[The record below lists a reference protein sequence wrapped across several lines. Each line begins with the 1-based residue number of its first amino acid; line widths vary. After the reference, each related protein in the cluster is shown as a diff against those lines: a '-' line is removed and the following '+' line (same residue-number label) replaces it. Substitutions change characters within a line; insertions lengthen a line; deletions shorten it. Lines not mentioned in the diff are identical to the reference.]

1 MEYDFSQFI
10 RDSDGK
16 IRSNRK
22 LNNNNYGK
30 MGDETWYDYLQ
41 NNKESMVQSD
51 YAPVNEGN
59 ADFGFVA
66 RNDNGYAPLSRKDK
80 LKNYDAAL
88 NSVKHK
94 LEGKD
99 SVQVEEAIESNP
111 EEFVDSSSPEIAKEA
126 QQIVNSDDKRD
137 DEVNNTN
144 VEKALRK
151 AIPGSEPDPLEAN
164 NMGLSED
171 QIKAIKDEYNKWKAN
186 EYAGNDKASRK
197 KMDQY
202 YTPPE
207 LTIKML
213 SNYGKLDGKRILD
226 PTAGAGHLLAA
237 AIMAGADPN
246 LIYANE
252 PDSNIRNNVLIP
264 RLTGLGVPLRN
275 IGPYPSVVKKYGEFG
290 VNGGRAG
297 DARDANYSY
306 GTLVDN
312 DNDFLSD
319 PDNKALYDKVYNSIK
334 KDNPEGAIETIVE
347 EHPEAAQEAEQVL
360 SETIG
365 PNKAEEITGGINKE
379 AQQIVNND
387 DKRDDEVNNANVER
401 ALRKTIPGSEPDP
414 LGVNI
419 SNEERANWNG
429 GKDRAVGD
437 ATLSEMDNALAS
449 RTRPVKPGTEMLDR
463 AKPKGLLGAGMLYSK
478 DNNIPKPSEERPLD
492 ANNLEQITE
501 SNPEAVQEA
510 LPNTPIAE
518 EARQITD
525 DSDARNNEVN
535 NQAAE
540 ETVSRLSDDFETV
553 DDLYNYLE
561 TVNGMGWNNGR
572 VDDVDLNGPDFPVD
586 NNVYAKDE
594 DFVGPDEVVDYGL
607 EDQNQYPA
615 GIDDSDETVVQE
627 NVPGV
632 NENDFVK
639 SDVLPSAD
647 NVLELK
653 PDEQEVVTE
662 AIEENV
668 PEEEKDK
675 YFGMLGFPHR
685 KLGGFSPSSVSANN
699 EQYKLD
705 RLNRAGASSLGRLG
719 GFSTGSGS
727 VSPGIVSTGIS
738 KPRAMTERVS
748 SRAGGGNIPKS
759 PNAAANAQV
768 GSRAGNSN
776 NGFITSNGGNISSGP
791 VQKRNSLKSPKPIQL
806 PNFTGHTAS
815 IQTNP
820 LGSAEDLHEAL
831 VERIKGMLD
840 NLDPETRKKLGFSP
854 TLYNYNGTP
863 LDKLDGA
870 TLVQLSEM
878 LEGIVN

>member
-1 MEYDFSQFI
+1 MNKNVIEAAT
-10 RDSDGK
+10 K
-16 IRSNRK
+16 
-22 LNNNNYGK
+22 
-30 MGDETWYDYLQ
+30 ELQ
-41 NNKESMVQSD
+41 
-51 YAPVNEGN
+51 
-59 ADFGFVA
+59 
-66 RNDNGYAPLSRKDK
+66 
-80 LKNYDAAL
+80 
-88 NSVKHK
+88 
-94 LEGKD
+94 
-99 SVQVEEAIESNP
+99 
-111 EEFVDSSSPEIAKEA
+111 
-126 QQIVNSDDKRD
+126 
-137 DEVNNTN
+137 
-144 VEKALRK
+144 
-151 AIPGSEPDPLEAN
+151 
-164 NMGLSED
+164 
-171 QIKAIKDEYNKWKAN
+171 
-186 EYAGNDKASRK
+186 
-197 KMDQY
+197 
-202 YTPPE
+202 
-207 LTIKML
+207 
-213 SNYGKLDGKRILD
+213 
-226 PTAGAGHLLAA
+226 
-237 AIMAGADPN
+237 
-246 LIYANE
+246 
-252 PDSNIRNNVLIP
+252 IRNV
-264 RLTGLGVPLRN
+264 
-275 IGPYPSVVKKYGEFG
+275 
-290 VNGGRAG
+290 
-297 DARDANYSY
+297 
-306 GTLVDN
+306 
-312 DNDFLSD
+312 
-319 PDNKALYDKVYNSIK
+319 
-334 KDNPEGAIETIVE
+334 
-347 EHPEAAQEAEQVL
+347 
-360 SETIG
+360 
-365 PNKAEEITGGINKE
+365 
-379 AQQIVNND
+379 
-387 DKRDDEVNNANVER
+387 
-401 ALRKTIPGSEPDP
+401 IPGSEPDP

-449 RTRPVKPGTEMLDR
+449 RTRPVKPGTEMLDK
-463 AKPKGLLGAGMLYSK
+463 AQPKGLLGAGMLYSR

-492 ANNLEQITE
+492 ASSLEQVTE

-540 ETVSRLSDDFETV
+540 ETVDRISDDFETV

-561 TVNGMGWNNGR
+561 NSGMGWNNGR

-607 EDQNQYPA
+607 EDQNQYPT
-615 GIDDSDETVVQE
+615 GIGNSDETVAQE
-627 NVPGV
+627 NVPEV

-653 PDEQEVVTE
+653 PEEQEVVTE

-668 PEEEKDK
+668 PEDEKET
-675 YFGMLGFPHR
+675 YFGMLGIPHR
-685 KLGGFSPSSVSANN
+685 KLGSFSPSSVNAGN

-719 GFSTGSGS
+719 GFSVGSGS
-727 VSPGIVSTGIS
+727 ISPGTAPTSIS
-738 KPRAMTERVS
+738 KPRVMSEPIS

-776 NGFITSNGGNISSGP
+776 NGFVTSNGGNISSGP
-791 VQKRNSLKSPKPIQL
+791 VQKRSSLKSPKPTQL
-806 PNFTGHTAS
+806 PNFTGHTAP

-840 NLDPETRKKLGFSP
+840 NLDAETRKKLGFSP

-870 TLVQLSEM
+870 TLAQLSEM
-878 LEGIVN
+878 LEDMQNS

>member
-1 MEYDFSQFI
+1 MTDEEYEQLRALGDKDYSEYLNDPDYVSFVTDVIGMPEGELGSMHQNYNNYFSTKVLQERTDEKLHPKKKKKEDTYDTLASLIEGPWHLKDIYDKRDQIAKELEANGENLTPMEAKLKDDLFKWNNRPKDAKKTSKRRAKKVESAIENNPNEVIQ
-10 RDSDGK
+10 SDMPEPAK
-16 IRSNRK
+16 VEARQIVNDNDTRNDEA
-22 LNNNNYGK
+22 NNNNV
-30 MGDETWYDYLQ
+30 EAAT
-41 NNKESMVQSD
+41 KEL
-51 YAPVNEGN
+51 P
-59 ADFGFVA
+59 
-66 RNDNGYAPLSRKDK
+66 
-80 LKNYDAAL
+80 
-88 NSVKHK
+88 
-94 LEGKD
+94 
-99 SVQVEEAIESNP
+99 
-111 EEFVDSSSPEIAKEA
+111 
-126 QQIVNSDDKRD
+126 
-137 DEVNNTN
+137 
-144 VEKALRK
+144 
-151 AIPGSEPDPLEAN
+151 
-164 NMGLSED
+164 
-171 QIKAIKDEYNKWKAN
+171 
-186 EYAGNDKASRK
+186 
-197 KMDQY
+197 
-202 YTPPE
+202 
-207 LTIKML
+207 
-213 SNYGKLDGKRILD
+213 
-226 PTAGAGHLLAA
+226 
-237 AIMAGADPN
+237 
-246 LIYANE
+246 
-252 PDSNIRNNVLIP
+252 IRNV
-264 RLTGLGVPLRN
+264 
-275 IGPYPSVVKKYGEFG
+275 
-290 VNGGRAG
+290 
-297 DARDANYSY
+297 
-306 GTLVDN
+306 
-312 DNDFLSD
+312 
-319 PDNKALYDKVYNSIK
+319 
-334 KDNPEGAIETIVE
+334 
-347 EHPEAAQEAEQVL
+347 
-360 SETIG
+360 
-365 PNKAEEITGGINKE
+365 
-379 AQQIVNND
+379 
-387 DKRDDEVNNANVER
+387 
-401 ALRKTIPGSEPDP
+401 IPGSEPDP

-463 AKPKGLLGAGMLYSK
+463 AKPKGMLGAGMLYSR
-478 DNNIPKPSEERPLD
+478 DENIPKPSEERPLD
-492 ANNLEQITE
+492 ASNLEQITE
-501 SNPEAVQEA
+501 SNPEVVQEA

-525 DSDARNNEVN
+525 DSDARNDEVN

-586 NNVYAKDE
+586 NNVYARDE

-607 EDQNQYPA
+607 EDQNQYPT
-615 GIDDSDETVVQE
+615 GIGNSDETVVQE
-627 NVPGV
+627 NVPEV

-662 AIEENV
+662 AIEKNV
-668 PEEEKDK
+668 PEEEKYK

-685 KLGGFSPSSVSANN
+685 KLGSFSPKSVNANN

-705 RLNRAGASSLGRLG
+705 RLSRAGASSLGRIG

-727 VSPGIVSTGIS
+727 ITPGTVSTSIS
-738 KPRAMTERVS
+738 KPRAMTEHIS

-776 NGFITSNGGNISSGP
+776 NGFVTSNGGNVSSGP
-791 VQKRNSLKSPKPIQL
+791 VQKRSSLKSPKPTQL
-806 PNFTGHTAS
+806 PNFTGHTGP
-815 IQTNP
+815 IQTNQ

-878 LEGIVN
+878 LESIVN

>member
-1 MEYDFSQFI
+1 ME
-10 RDSDGK
+10 
-16 IRSNRK
+16 
-22 LNNNNYGK
+22 LN
-30 MGDETWYDYLQ
+30 E
-41 NNKESMVQSD
+41 E
-51 YAPVNEGN
+51 
-59 ADFGFVA
+59 
-66 RNDNGYAPLSRKDK
+66 
-80 LKNYDAAL
+80 
-88 NSVKHK
+88 
-94 LEGKD
+94 
-99 SVQVEEAIESNP
+99 QV
-111 EEFVDSSSPEIAKEA
+111 
-126 QQIVNSDDKRD
+126 
-137 DEVNNTN
+137 
-144 VEKALRK
+144 K
-151 AIPGSEPDPLEAN
+151 AIN
-164 NMGLSED
+164 
-171 QIKAIKDEYNKWKAN
+171 DEYNKWKAN
-186 EYAGNDKASRK
+186 EYAGNDKTSRK
-197 KMDQY
+197 KMGQY

-213 SNYGKLDGKRILD
+213 SNFDKLDGERILD

-246 LIYANE
+246 LVYANE

-264 RLTGLGVPLRN
+264 RLIGLGVPLRN

-290 VNGGRAG
+290 VDGGRAG
-297 DARDANYSY
+297 DATDANYSY

-334 KDNPEGAIETIVE
+334 KDNPEEAIETIVE

-365 PNKAEEITGGINKE
+365 PNKAEEVTSGINKE

-387 DKRDDEVNNANVER
+387 DKRDDEVNNANIKK

-437 ATLSEMDNALAS
+437 ATLSEMNNALAS

-463 AKPKGLLGAGMLYSK
+463 AQPKGMLGAGMLYSR

-492 ANNLEQITE
+492 ANSLEQITE

-510 LPNTPIAE
+510 LPDTPIAE

-525 DSDARNNEVN
+525 DSDARNDEVN
-535 NQAAE
+535 NEAAE

-607 EDQNQYPA
+607 EDQNQYVEP
-615 GIDDSDETVVQE
+615 IDDKTIVDT
-627 NVPGV
+627 NVPEV

-653 PDEQEVVTE
+653 PEEQDAVTE
-662 AIEENV
+662 AIEEAA
-668 PEEEKDK
+668 PEEEKET
-675 YFGMLGFPHR
+675 YFGMLGIPHR
-685 KLGGFSPSSVSANN
+685 QFSGSPHSSVNANN

-705 RLNRAGASSLGRLG
+705 RLNHAGASSLGRLG
-719 GFSTGSGS
+719 GFSAGSGS
-727 VSPGIVSTGIS
+727 VSPGIASTSIS
-738 KPRAMTERVS
+738 KPRAMTESVS

-776 NGFITSNGGNISSGP
+776 NGFVTSNGGNVSSGP
-791 VQKRNSLKSPKPIQL
+791 VQKRSSLKSPKPTQL
-806 PNFTGHTAS
+806 PNFTGHTAP
-815 IQTNP
+815 IQTNQ

-831 VERIKGMLD
+831 IERIKGMLD

-863 LDKLDGA
+863 LNKLDGA

-878 LEGIVN
+878 LEDMQNG

>member
-10 RDSDGK
+10 RDPDGK

-41 NNKESMVQSD
+41 NNKDSMIQSD

-66 RNDNGYAPLSRKDK
+66 RNDNGYAPLSRKEK

-88 NSVKHK
+88 NSVRHK

-99 SVQVEEAIESNP
+99 SVQVEEAIESKP
-111 EEFVDSSSPEIAKEA
+111 EDFVDSPSPEIA
-126 QQIVNSDDKRD
+126 
-137 DEVNNTN
+137 
-144 VEKALRK
+144 
-151 AIPGSEPDPLEAN
+151 
-164 NMGLSED
+164 
-171 QIKAIKDEYNKWKAN
+171 
-186 EYAGNDKASRK
+186 
-197 KMDQY
+197 
-202 YTPPE
+202 
-207 LTIKML
+207 
-213 SNYGKLDGKRILD
+213 
-226 PTAGAGHLLAA
+226 
-237 AIMAGADPN
+237 
-246 LIYANE
+246 
-252 PDSNIRNNVLIP
+252 
-264 RLTGLGVPLRN
+264 
-275 IGPYPSVVKKYGEFG
+275 
-290 VNGGRAG
+290 
-297 DARDANYSY
+297 
-306 GTLVDN
+306 
-312 DNDFLSD
+312 
-319 PDNKALYDKVYNSIK
+319 
-334 KDNPEGAIETIVE
+334 
-347 EHPEAAQEAEQVL
+347 
-360 SETIG
+360 
-365 PNKAEEITGGINKE
+365 KE

-387 DKRDDEVNNANVER
+387 DKRDDEVNNAKVER
-401 ALRKTIPGSEPDP
+401 AIRKTIPGSEPDP

-437 ATLSEMDNALAS
+437 ATLSEMNNALAS
-449 RTRPVKPGTEMLDR
+449 RTRPVVPGTEILDR

-478 DNNIPKPSEERPLD
+478 DENIPKPSEERPLD
-492 ANNLEQITE
+492 ASNLEQITE

-510 LPNTPIAE
+510 LPDTPIAE
-518 EARQITD
+518 EARQITG
-525 DSDARNNEVN
+525 DSDARNDEVN

-607 EDQNQYPA
+607 EDQNQYSA
-615 GIDDSDETVVQE
+615 GLGDSDETIAQE
-627 NVPGV
+627 NVPEV

-653 PDEQEVVTE
+653 PEEQEVVTE

-668 PEEEKDK
+668 PEEKQDK

-685 KLGGFSPSSVSANN
+685 KLGSFSPSSANANN

-705 RLNRAGASSLGRLG
+705 RLSRAGASSLGRIG

-727 VSPGIVSTGIS
+727 VSPGISSTSIS

-748 SRAGGGNIPKS
+748 SRAGGGSIPKS
-759 PNAAANAQV
+759 PNAAANLQV
-768 GSRAGNSN
+768 GSRAGSSN
-776 NGFITSNGGNISSGP
+776 NGFITSNGGNVSSGP
-791 VQKRNSLKSPKPIQL
+791 VQKRSSLKSPKPTQL
-806 PNFTGHTAS
+806 PNFTGHTAP

-840 NLDPETRKKLGFSP
+840 NLDAETRKKLGFSP

-878 LEGIVN
+878 LEKYVN

>member
-10 RDSDGK
+10 RDPDGK

-126 QQIVNSDDKRD
+126 QQIVN
-137 DEVNNTN
+137 
-144 VEKALRK
+144 
-151 AIPGSEPDPLEAN
+151 
-164 NMGLSED
+164 
-171 QIKAIKDEYNKWKAN
+171 
-186 EYAGNDKASRK
+186 
-197 KMDQY
+197 
-202 YTPPE
+202 
-207 LTIKML
+207 
-213 SNYGKLDGKRILD
+213 
-226 PTAGAGHLLAA
+226 
-237 AIMAGADPN
+237 
-246 LIYANE
+246 
-252 PDSNIRNNVLIP
+252 
-264 RLTGLGVPLRN
+264 
-275 IGPYPSVVKKYGEFG
+275 
-290 VNGGRAG
+290 
-297 DARDANYSY
+297 
-306 GTLVDN
+306 
-312 DNDFLSD
+312 
-319 PDNKALYDKVYNSIK
+319 
-334 KDNPEGAIETIVE
+334 
-347 EHPEAAQEAEQVL
+347 
-360 SETIG
+360 
-365 PNKAEEITGGINKE
+365 
-379 AQQIVNND
+379 ND
-387 DKRDDEVNNANVER
+387 DKRDDEVNNANIKK

-437 ATLSEMDNALAS
+437 ATLSEMNNALAS

-463 AKPKGLLGAGMLYSK
+463 AQPKGLLGAGMLYSR
-478 DNNIPKPSEERPLD
+478 DENIPKPSEERPLD
-492 ANNLEQITE
+492 ANSLEQVTE
-501 SNPEAVQEA
+501 SNPEVVQEA

-525 DSDARNNEVN
+525 DSDARNDEVN
-535 NQAAE
+535 NQVAE
-540 ETVSRLSDDFETV
+540 EEAERLSDYFETV

-607 EDQNQYPA
+607 DDQNQYPA
-615 GIDDSDETVVQE
+615 GIGNLDETVAQE
-627 NVPGV
+627 NVPEV

-653 PDEQEVVTE
+653 PEEQEVVTE

-668 PEEEKDK
+668 PEENKGA
-675 YFGMLGFPHR
+675 YFGMLGIPHR
-685 KLGGFSPSSVSANN
+685 QFGGSSHSPVNTNN

-705 RLNRAGASSLGRLG
+705 RLNHAGASSLGRLG
-719 GFSTGSGS
+719 GFSVGSGS
-727 VSPGIVSTGIS
+727 VSPGISSTSIS
-738 KPRAMTERVS
+738 KPRAMTEHIS
-748 SRAGGGNIPKS
+748 SRVGGGNIPKS

-768 GSRAGNSN
+768 GSRAGSSN
-776 NGFITSNGGNISSGP
+776 NGFITSNGGNVSSGP
-791 VQKRNSLKSPKPIQL
+791 VQKRSSLKSPKPAQL
-806 PNFTGHTAS
+806 PNFTGHTAP
-815 IQTNP
+815 IQTNQ

-831 VERIKGMLD
+831 IERIKGMLD
-840 NLDPETRKKLGFSP
+840 NLDAETRKKLGFSP
-854 TLYNYNGTP
+854 ILYSYNGTS

-878 LEGIVN
+878 LEKYVN

>member
-1 MEYDFSQFI
+1 MLTMEYDFSQFI
-10 RDSDGK
+10 RDPDGK

-41 NNKESMVQSD
+41 NNKDSMVQSD

-80 LKNYDAAL
+80 LKNYEAAL

-94 LEGKD
+94 LEGLD

-111 EEFVDSSSPEIAKEA
+111 EEFVNSDVPEIA
-126 QQIVNSDDKRD
+126 
-137 DEVNNTN
+137 
-144 VEKALRK
+144 
-151 AIPGSEPDPLEAN
+151 
-164 NMGLSED
+164 
-171 QIKAIKDEYNKWKAN
+171 
-186 EYAGNDKASRK
+186 
-197 KMDQY
+197 
-202 YTPPE
+202 
-207 LTIKML
+207 
-213 SNYGKLDGKRILD
+213 
-226 PTAGAGHLLAA
+226 
-237 AIMAGADPN
+237 
-246 LIYANE
+246 
-252 PDSNIRNNVLIP
+252 
-264 RLTGLGVPLRN
+264 
-275 IGPYPSVVKKYGEFG
+275 
-290 VNGGRAG
+290 
-297 DARDANYSY
+297 
-306 GTLVDN
+306 
-312 DNDFLSD
+312 
-319 PDNKALYDKVYNSIK
+319 
-334 KDNPEGAIETIVE
+334 
-347 EHPEAAQEAEQVL
+347 
-360 SETIG
+360 
-365 PNKAEEITGGINKE
+365 KE

-387 DKRDDEVNNANVER
+387 DKRDDEVNNANIEKALR
-401 ALRKTIPGSEPDP
+401 KLRKTIPGSEPDP

-419 SNEERANWNG
+419 SNEERLSWNG

-437 ATLSEMDNALAS
+437 ATLSEMNNALAS

-463 AKPKGLLGAGMLYSK
+463 AKPKGMLGAGMLYSR
-478 DNNIPKPSEERPLD
+478 DENIPKPSEERPLD
-492 ANNLEQITE
+492 ANSLEQITE

-525 DSDARNNEVN
+525 DSDARNDEVN

-540 ETVSRLSDDFETV
+540 ETVSILSDDFETV

-586 NNVYAKDE
+586 NNVYARDE

-607 EDQNQYPA
+607 EDQNQYPT
-615 GIDDSDETVVQE
+615 GIGGLDETIAQE
-627 NVPGV
+627 NVPDV

-668 PEEEKDK
+668 PEEKKEA
-675 YFGMLGFPHR
+675 YFGMLGIPHR
-685 KLGGFSPSSVSANN
+685 QFGGSPHSSLSTNN

-705 RLNRAGASSLGRLG
+705 RLSRAGASSLGRIG

-727 VSPGIVSTGIS
+727 VSPGISSTSIS
-738 KPRAMTERVS
+738 KPRAMTEHIS
-748 SRAGGGNIPKS
+748 SRAGGGSIPKS
-759 PNAAANAQV
+759 PNAAANLQA

-776 NGFITSNGGNISSGP
+776 NGFVTSNGGNISSGP
-791 VQKRNSLKSPKPIQL
+791 VQKRSSLKSPKPTQL
-806 PNFTGHTAS
+806 PNFTGHTAP
-815 IQTNP
+815 IQTNQ
-820 LGSAEDLHEAL
+820 LVSAEDLHEAL

-878 LEGIVN
+878 LEDMQTNK